1 MKGLFKANLYIAVM
15 IINNGHKVI
24 QVCFTAFHCVM
35 NKMYN
40 VSVNVRKMF
49 IFSATAAERSSGNV
63 SRRATVLSSVV
74 SVVSVCLSVCPNFVN
89 LELLLHLLSKAFH
102 LFRDYWST
110 QGPKNCWTEFLILGP
125 VCDLGP

>member
-15 IINNGHKVI
+15 ITNNGHKVV
-24 QVCFTAFHCVM
+24 QVFFTAFHCVM

-74 SVVSVCLSVCPNFVN
+74 SVCLSVCPNSVN
-89 LELLLHLLSKAFH
+89 LELLPHHFS
-102 LFRDYWST
+102 
-110 QGPKNCWTEFLILGP
+110 
-125 VCDLGP
+125 